1 MSPVETAARIVAVDG
16 CRPAARDD
24 FRIAAER
31 VPPLR
36 TTPAHVFPRQQISDP
51 CRLAIGRIVQQ
62 GIASRLVTDQKLAAR
77 TSRQLQSGA
86 RSLRIRHP
94 PRDGRHPVRL
104 LRRRQHGHD
113 RHGASRARNHAAGND
128 DGRSQQEQQRENQLS
143 VNLLRESD
151 RRGLSHRNT
160 YRDKGSKFRNHPE
173 SREVRAN
180 RKAAATAGRVET
192 AGDGSIR
199 PP

>member
-51 CRLAIGRIVQQ
+51 CRLAVGRIVQQ
-62 GIASRLVTDQKLAAR
+62 GIAARFVTDQKLAAR

-86 RSLRIRHP
+86 RSSRIRHP
-94 PRDGRHPVRL
+94 PRDGRHSVRL
-104 LRRRQHGHD
+104 LRPEANTGMTDTAPPVLETMQRETTTAA
-113 RHGASRARNHAAGND
+113 ASRSNSEKISFRWTF
-128 DGRSQQEQQRENQLS
+128 L
-143 VNLLRESD
+143 ESLIGGGF
-151 RRGLSHRNT
+151 RHRNT

-180 RKAAATAGRVET
+180 RESGRDRRTGRNRRRREH
-192 AGDGSIR
+192 
-199 PP
+199 